1 MDNETWVVEEGDRI
15 IQKKARLGVDRL
27 TDWERL
33 VYSLWVADYGMRN
46 AGDLDTARDVCAD
59 FQSVA
64 LHLATKLSLPTTCS
78 AFVLNPDT
86 LRERYFD
93 LFEAVCTEIRSA
105 APRVPL
111 FSDLSDGDPAVIEAM
126 NEARR

>member
-15 IQKKARLGVDRL
+15 IQKKARLGFDRL

-46 AGDLDTARDVCAD
+46 AGDLSTARGVYAD

-64 LHLATKLSLPTTCS
+64 LHAAKILSLPTTCG
-78 AFVLNPDT
+78 AFELAPNT
-86 LRERYFD
+86 LQERYFD
-93 LFEAVCTEIRSA
+93 LFEAVTLGLIPAPA
-105 APRVPL
+105 ASGL
-111 FSDLSDGDPAVIEAM
+111 AM
-126 NEARR
+126 CAG